1 MRQMPNKEEK
11 DRKIYILDDEECLP
25 CEEVKKALKAEI
37 ESGRVQVLQVTS
49 DEALEL
55 LEKAGA
61 GDKVEFPSAL
71 VKDGK
76 GVRLCQI
83 YHSKDITLS
92 KCGDEIIAIRESP
105 EEQPATPQSGAPPPA
120 PTG

>member
-1 MRQMPNKEEK
+1 MSEKSNTEESK
-11 DRKIYILDDEECLP
+11 RKIYILDDIECEP

-37 ESGRVQVLQVTS
+37 ESGKVEVLQVTS

-71 VKDGK
+71 VEDSK

-83 YHSKDITLS
+83 YQSKDLTLS
-92 KCGDEIIAIRESP
+92 KCGDEIIAIREPP
-105 EEQPATPQSGAPPPA
+105 EEEPATPPTEESPPP
-120 PTG
+120 PTD